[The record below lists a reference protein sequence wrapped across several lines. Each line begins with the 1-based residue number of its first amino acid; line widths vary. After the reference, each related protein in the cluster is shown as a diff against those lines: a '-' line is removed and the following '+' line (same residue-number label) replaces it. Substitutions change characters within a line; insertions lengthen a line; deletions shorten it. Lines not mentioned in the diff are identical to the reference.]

1 MRTIAVLAAVGLLL
15 VGCSSESET
24 PSAGTD
30 EPSTG
35 TIAIQA
41 TEFQFIIPEELPAGE
56 SAYVF
61 ENVGGQPHF
70 FEVVRIEDGVTDAE
84 VEDALQSGEEPKWAL
99 GPGDGFGLLTP
110 GQSVTATATYEPG
123 AYVFFCFMPDTE
135 GTEHAALG
143 MWKRVTVSE
152 GISAV
157 PAPDPDFTIEVG
169 SDGWSL
175 PDLSGVTGDVTFA
188 ITGSGKSQKHS
199 FEVGRLLDESL
210 QPDEIEPALNGWLES
225 GYQDPQPLDLLGGLF
240 SVEPGETRSLTIT
253 LEPGTYLFHDEGNR
267 EADQFVTIG

>member
-1 MRTIAVLAAVGLLL
+1 MRTIGVLAAVGLLL
-15 VGCSSESET
+15 VGCSSESDT
-24 PSAGTD
+24 PSAGTG
-30 EPSTG
+30 EPSTE

-41 TEFQFIIPEELPAGE
+41 TEFQFIIPDELPAGE

-70 FEVVRIEDGVTDAE
+70 FEVAQIEDGVTDAE
-84 VEDALQSGEEPKWAL
+84 IEDALQSEKEPQWLL
-99 GPGDGFGLLTP
+99 GSGDSFGLLTP
-110 GQSVTATATYEPG
+110 EQSATATATYEPG
-123 AYVFFCFMPDTE
+123 TYVFVCFMPDTE
-135 GTEHAALG
+135 GTPHAELG

-152 GISAV
+152 GIAPV

-175 PDLSGVTGDVTFA
+175 PDLSGVNGDVTFA

-210 QPDEIEPALNGWLES
+210 QLEEVEPAVTAWLES

-240 SVEPGETRSLTIT
+240 NVASGETRFLTIT
-253 LEPGTYLFHDEGNR
+253 LEPGTYLFHDEGNPEQDR
-267 EADQFVTIG
+267 FVTIG